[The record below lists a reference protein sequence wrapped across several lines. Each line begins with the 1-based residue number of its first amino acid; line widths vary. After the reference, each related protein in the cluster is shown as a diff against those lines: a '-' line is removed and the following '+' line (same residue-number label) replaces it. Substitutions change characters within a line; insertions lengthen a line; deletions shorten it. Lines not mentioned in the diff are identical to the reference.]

1 MEAVGKLLDY
11 FGYATPLLFAT
22 AAYGLFYWLDE
33 NTSDEAKA
41 AVTSTMQSK
50 GIEGDRIISAL
61 LEIFDRIYTYP
72 LWSKRAFGRS
82 MLLTIV
88 AVVATL
94 PIMSRLIDMLP
105 SGPMPELSK
114 YEMAALSLSFLTLSL
129 SVNILTDYVS
139 LFFIRRWLRTAGKR
153 PILALTLGALTA
165 ILIVTIGNLLRNVID
180 ATFLISYFAVA
191 KELTFQGLAFEPLA
205 TFFSYTLIFSIPALV
220 VFVWL
225 PLLAIGIIAGR
236 VSGPFFWA
244 VGKTQWFLKDGQNHP
259 LKAVGLVAVVVVL
272 GIGVILHIFI

>member
-105 SGPMPELSK
+105 SGLMPELSK

-165 ILIVTIGNLLRNVID
+165 ILIVTIGNLLRE
-180 ATFLISYFAVA
+180 T
-191 KELTFQGLAFEPLA
+191 
-205 TFFSYTLIFSIPALV
+205 
-220 VFVWL
+220 
-225 PLLAIGIIAGR
+225 
-236 VSGPFFWA
+236 
-244 VGKTQWFLKDGQNHP
+244 
-259 LKAVGLVAVVVVL
+259 
-272 GIGVILHIFI
+272 

>member
-1 MEAVGKLLDY
+1 M
-11 FGYATPLLFAT
+11 LFAT
-22 AAYGLFYWLDE
+22 AAYGLFYWEYE

-105 SGPMPELSK
+105 SGLMPELSK

-244 VGKTQWFLKDGQNHP
+244 VGKTQWFLKDDQNHP